1 MSICE
6 GKRCVALGAILATT
20 LAGAA
25 AAQTTISFADYG
37 PNRGDRAG
45 TVQEFFAEIKERSGG
60 EIEIVEHWGGALLGA
75 KNGFKGLQSGVAD
88 MSTITAVYAPQDL
101 FGYRV
106 GDLPIASENEVAQ
119 SMALYELATTNEGLQ
134 AQFDRAGVV
143 YIGNYTVGP
152 IQMVCNGVD
161 LQSFDDLKGKKV
173 RYTAEYGK
181 IFDDLGV
188 TTVELS
194 TPEIY
199 QALSTG
205 LVDCAQT
212 YAYTTL
218 SYKLIEVSD
227 QFVIFDLGTLGSNA
241 IFMNKNSFERL
252 SPEQQEIVVTAGRN
266 LTENN
271 ARTIREANQKA
282 ITEFPNG
289 IDGKELT
296 VTRISAED
304 REMIEEASQKYID
317 AWIEESSDYGLD
329 GQAIV
334 DQYRSLIDQSTR

>member
-1 MSICE
+1 MKELIHA
-6 GKRCVALGAILATT
+6 RTVAIATMAT
-20 LAGAA
+20 FAFSGLVVAE
-25 AAQTTISFADYG
+25 TTISFADYG
-37 PNRGDRAG
+37 PNRGDRAA
-45 TVQEFFAEIKERSGG
+45 TVQDFFADIKERSGSD
-60 EIEIVEHWGGALLGA
+60 IEIVEHWGGALLGA

-88 MSTITAVYAPQDL
+88 MATITAVYAPQDL

-106 GDLPIASENEVAQ
+106 ADLPIASENEVAQ
-119 SMALYELATTNEGLQ
+119 SMALYELATTNGGLQ
-134 AQFDRAGVV
+134 AQFDKAGVV
-143 YIGNYTVGP
+143 YLANYTVGP

-161 LQSFDDLKGKKV
+161 LASFDDLKGKKV

-194 TPEIY
+194 TPEVY
-199 QALSTG
+199 QGLSTG

-227 QFVIFDLGTLGSNA
+227 QFVIFDLGTLGANG
-241 IFMNKNSFERL
+241 IFMNKASFERL
-252 SPEQQEIVVTAGRN
+252 SPESQEAIRAAGKA

-271 ARTIREANQKA
+271 ARTIRAANLAA
-282 ITEFPNG
+282 IEQFPGG

-296 VTRISAED
+296 VTKISDED
-304 REMIEEASQKYID
+304 RQMIEGASQKYID
-317 AWIEESSDYGLD
+317 AWIEEASDYGLD
-329 GQAIV
+329 GQEIV
-334 DQYRSLIDQSTR
+334 DQYKALIEKNMQ